1 MPSNHHQM
9 LINVSLPLP
18 TVRLSQSFFLCVSGR
33 CLPCC
38 LQLCRVLLLQAF
50 QIHTQAVGV
59 QSGVPGSLQEAGGQV
74 IRSSLLLC
82 FWITMMF
89 GLEQ

>member
-9 LINVSLPLP
+9 LISISLPLP

-33 CLPCC
+33 C